1 MGIKANTKG
10 ITAARS
16 RLKNTGVEVMRDS
29 AAACQ
34 EKAQK
39 EARHD
44 TGTMR
49 RMIVLL
55 PTPKGARV
63 ESQAHYSAFNE
74 YGTGIYGERPG
85 RQTPW
90 VYSPDGGKTFYT
102 TQGMRPK
109 AFMRPGFREGV
120 DHFHDA
126 RRRRK
131 L

>member
-1 MGIKANTKG
+1 MGIKAKKSG
-10 ITAARS
+10 IVSART
-16 RLKNTGVEVMRDS
+16 RLRNTGVEIMRDS
-29 AAACQ
+29 ASACQ
-34 EKAQK
+34 EKAQA

-55 PTPKGARV
+55 PTGDGAKV
-63 ESQAHYSAFNE
+63 ESQAPYSAFNE

-90 VYSPDGGKTFYT
+90 VYTPDGGKTFYT
-102 TQGMRPK
+102 TQGMPPK
-109 AFMRPGFREGV
+109 PFMRPGFREGV
-120 DHFHDA
+120 EEFKEQK
-126 RRRRK
+126 RRRG